1 MLFERYS
8 LVVGPVST
16 DRPFPVDHDL
26 AGPDAVRGILES
38 MRLVL
43 CVSLLGLPAVVVP
56 AGVAHGIPVG
66 VQIIGPM
73 YREDLCLDAAE
84 VIERT
89 LGTVTPIEP
98 KI

>member
-1 MLFERYS
+1 
-8 LVVGPVST
+8 
-16 DRPFPVDHDL
+16 
-26 AGPDAVRGILES
+26 

-56 AGVAHGIPVG
+56 VGVARGIPVG
-66 VQIIGPM
+66 VQVIGPM

-98 KI
+98 TI